1 MRPTLTEKLRAV
13 CRVAEACGIA
23 RAHRLAAYEKTCRGH
38 AEHGDD
44 IDDIDVTGE
53 LRAELADVAGYG
65 ALALLTDRWTWRTWV
80 AVVLAGMAWRV
91 LGRE

>member
-13 CRVAEACGIA
+13 CRVAECCGIA
-23 RAHRLAAYEKTCRGH
+23 REHRLAAYEKTRKGH
-38 AEHGDD
+38 EEHGDD
-44 IDDIDVTGE
+44 LDGLDVAGE
-53 LRAELADVAGYG
+53 LRQELADVAGYG
-65 ALALLTDRWTWRTWV
+65 ALALLTDRWTWRTWA